1 MPITIDKPKCL
12 VDLFGKSILQRQVD
26 TFIESGITN
35 IHVVAGYLSHKI
47 KNFGFSISINSE
59 YYKTNMVETLFSARS
74 FIEQN
79 GDLIIS
85 YGDIIFE
92 QKNLDLLLNSN
103 DEISLMIDK
112 QWKDLWKIRIE
123 NPLEDAETLVIDGK
137 EFITEIGK
145 RPKNYNKIHGQ
156 YTGLIKVR
164 SDKIGQLIDF
174 YDTLDRNKLYDGKIS
189 KICT

>member
-1 MPITIDKPKCL
+1 
-12 VDLFGKSILQRQVD
+12 
-26 TFIESGITN
+26 
-35 IHVVAGYLSHKI
+35 
-47 KNFGFSISINSE
+47 
-59 YYKTNMVETLFSARS
+59 MVETLFSARS

-174 YDTLDRNKLYDGKIS
+174 YDTLDRNKLYDGKNFKNMYMTSFMQELINANWKVKAVLVNGGWLEIDS
-189 KICT
+189 VSDLKTYEKLKQIMNYINFLIYDFNY

>member
-1 MPITIDKPKCL
+1 MILNYLKIFFINIFKLQRIKMTYRALILAAGQGTRLMPITIDKPKCL

-123 NPLEDAETLVIDGK
+123 NLL
-137 EFITEIGK
+137 
-145 RPKNYNKIHGQ
+145 RMLRH
-156 YTGLIKVR
+156 L
-164 SDKIGQLIDF
+164 
-174 YDTLDRNKLYDGKIS
+174 
-189 KICT
+189 